1 LTPPAEFAEIAE
13 LSTILHDSTFHA
25 WCEGIAF
32 LPGWGMAL
40 SRRQVLQ
47 SIAAAAAL
55 PAFAKLASAIDYPSR
70 PVRIFEG
77 FGAGSTPDLVSRLIG
92 QWLSAQLGQPFVVE
106 NRTGAGGSVA
116 AEVVVTAPP
125 DGYTILTCVTAN
137 TINAALDDRLD
148 FNLLR
153 DFAPVAGIVRV
164 PMVLLVNLSFP
175 VTTLPEFIAYAKS
188 NPGKINIASP
198 GVGTPMHLAIELLK
212 MMAGIDIV
220 HVPYRGPAPA
230 MTDLLAGHIQAFLI
244 TVSTALGAV
253 KSDKVRAL
261 AVTSANRAEVLPD
274 IPSIGEVLPGFEA
287 NSWNGFCVPKD
298 TPARIV
304 ETLSVNIAKGLAD
317 PRLKSRFGELGE
329 ETVPMSSVEF
339 TKFVGDESDK
349 WARIVKSAGV
359 KAN

>member
-1 LTPPAEFAEIAE
+1 
-13 LSTILHDSTFHA
+13 
-25 WCEGIAF
+25 
-32 LPGWGMAL
+32 MAL
-40 SRRQVLQ
+40 SRRQFLR
-47 SIAAAAAL
+47 SAAAGTAL
-55 PAFAKLASAIDYPSR
+55 SAFPGFALALDYPVR

-77 FGAGSTPDLVSRLIG
+77 FGAGSTPDLVSRLVG

-116 AEVVVTAPP
+116 AEAVVAAPA
-125 DGYTILTCVTAN
+125 DGYTLLTCVTAN
-137 TINAALDDRLD
+137 TINAALDDKLD
-148 FNLLR
+148 FNLVR

-230 MTDLLAGHIQAFLI
+230 MTDLLAGHVQAFLI
-244 TVSTALGAV
+244 TVSTALGAIR
-253 KSDKVRAL
+253 SGKVRPL
-261 AVTSANRAEVLPD
+261 AVTSAGRAEVLPD
-274 IPSIGEVLPGFEA
+274 IPSIREVLPKFEA
-287 NSWNGFCVPKD
+287 NSWNGFCVPKN
-298 TPARIV
+298 TPAAIV
-304 ETLSVNIAKGLAD
+304 ETLSANIAKGLAD
-317 PRLKSRFGELGE
+317 PQLKSRFGELGE
-329 ETVPMSSVEF
+329 ETVPMSSAEF
-339 TKFVGDESDK
+339 TKFVADESDK
-349 WARIVKSAGV
+349 WAKIVKSAGI

>member
-1 LTPPAEFAEIAE
+1 
-13 LSTILHDSTFHA
+13 
-25 WCEGIAF
+25 
-32 LPGWGMAL
+32 MAL
-40 SRRQVLQ
+40 SRRQFLR
-47 SIAAAAAL
+47 SAAAGTAL
-55 PAFAKLASAIDYPSR
+55 SAFPGFALALDYPVR

-77 FGAGSTPDLVSRLIG
+77 FGAGSTPDLVSRLVG

-116 AEVVVTAPP
+116 AEAVVAAPS
-125 DGYTILTCVTAN
+125 DGYTLLTCVTAN
-137 TINAALDDRLD
+137 TINAALDDKLD
-148 FNLLR
+148 FNLVR

-230 MTDLLAGHIQAFLI
+230 MTDLLAGHVQAFLI
-244 TVSTALGAV
+244 TVSTALGAIR
-253 KSDKVRAL
+253 SGKVRPL
-261 AVTSANRAEVLPD
+261 AVTSAGRAEVLPD
-274 IPSIGEVLPGFEA
+274 IPSIREVLPKFEA
-287 NSWNGFCVPKD
+287 NSWNGFCVPKN
-298 TPARIV
+298 TPAAIV
-304 ETLSVNIAKGLAD
+304 ETLSANIAKGLAD
-317 PRLKSRFGELGE
+317 PQLKSRFGELGE
-329 ETVPMSSVEF
+329 ETVPMSSAEF
-339 TKFVGDESDK
+339 TKFVADESDK
-349 WARIVKSAGV
+349 WAKIVKSAGI

>member
-1 LTPPAEFAEIAE
+1 
-13 LSTILHDSTFHA
+13 
-25 WCEGIAF
+25 
-32 LPGWGMAL
+32 MAL

-47 SIAAAAAL
+47 SIAAAVAL
-55 PAFAKLASAIDYPSR
+55 PAFPELASAIDYPSR

-92 QWLSAQLGQPFVVE
+92 QWLSARLGQPFVVE

-116 AEVVVTAPP
+116 AEAVVTAPA

-137 TINAALDDRLD
+137 TINAALDDKLD

-175 VTTLPEFIAYAKS
+175 VSTLPEFIAYAKA

-198 GVGTPMHLAIELLK
+198 GVGTPMHVAIELFK

-244 TVSTALGAV
+244 TVSTALGV
-253 KSDKVRAL
+253 IRSGQVRAL
-261 AVTSANRAEVLPD
+261 AVTSAARADVLPD
-274 IPSIGEVLPGFEA
+274 IPGIGEVLPGFEA
-287 NSWNGFCVPKD
+287 NSWNGFCVPRN
-298 TPARIV
+298 TPAQIV
-304 ETLSVNIAKGLAD
+304 ETLNINITKGLVD
-317 PRLKSRFGELGE
+317 PQLKSRFKELGE
-329 ETVPMSSVEF
+329 ETVPMSAAEF
-339 TKFVGDESDK
+339 TKFVADESDK
-349 WARIVKSAGV
+349 WAKVVKSAGA